1 MRVLLVEDE
10 STVVLGV
17 TRALRGAGYEV
28 DVATDGATGLDLA
41 LGGRYDVVVL
51 DVLLPRMNG
60 YRVCQQARARGLTT
74 PILMLSAKSGEW
86 DIAEALDLGAD
97 DYLTKPFSTIELVAR
112 VRARTRAHG
121 GPAVALANGSLRL
134 DLDRRRC
141 WRGDVPIELTARETR
156 LLAVLFDKVGDVVGK
171 QELLDRAWGE
181 FRSGDT
187 NVVEVY
193 IGRLRRKLDAPFGA
207 DDIETIRGAGYRLRP
222 GPVAR

>member
-10 STVVLGV
+10 SAVVLGL

-41 LGGRYDVVVL
+41 VAGPYDVIVL
-51 DVLLPRMNG
+51 DVLLPRLNG
-60 YRVCQQARARGLTT
+60 FRVCQEVRARGVTT

-86 DIAEALDLGAD
+86 DIAEGLDLGAD
-97 DYLTKPFSTIELVAR
+97 DYLTKPFSTIELLAR
-112 VRARTRAHG
+112 VRALARDHAG
-121 GPAVALANGSLRL
+121 SSISLANGSLRL
-134 DLDRRRC
+134 DPYRRRC
-141 WRGDVPIELTARETR
+141 WRGDVPIELTSRESR

-171 QELLDRAWGE
+171 QELLARAWGDGH
-181 FRSGDT
+181 SGDA

-193 IGRLRRKLDAPFGA
+193 VGRLRRKLDAPFGT

-222 GPVAR
+222 GP